1 MLKYLVLLC
10 VIFFSGC
17 SFNGIHNI
25 ELNSTH
31 YKGFDYTTV
40 VKRDTYIKTKLEF
53 QFLGDKDGE
62 DLIVLVKSKGKY
74 RLKDLES
81 IVFASKKL
89 IVKPNNCNFIDSN
102 NEAVAQCTYN
112 KNDFFKILN
121 GKSFYISFN
130 TKSGSAKYTTTVST
144 KYYLNKG
151 ILDYC
156 VIYTR
161 NMITYF
167 PNGDYNKIYYDC
179 LNSFSSKTESSEKT
193 GGGTGFQVS
202 YSTYGNK
209 LSKRLHSLY
218 NELN

>member
-1 MLKYLVLLC
+1 MLKYLVLLS

-17 SFNGIHNI
+17 SLNGINNI

-121 GKSFYISFN
+121 GKSFYITFN

-167 PNGDYNKIYYDC
+167 PNDDYNKIYYDC

-193 GGGTGFQVS
+193 GGGSGFQVS

>member
-1 MLKYLVLLC
+1 MLKYLVLLS

-25 ELNSTH
+25 ELNSIN

-53 QFLGDKDGE
+53 QFFGNKDRK

-89 IVKPNNCNFIDSN
+89 IVKPKNCYFIDSN

-112 KNDFFKILN
+112 KNEFFKILN
-121 GKSFYISFN
+121 GKSFYILFN

-144 KYYLNKG
+144 KYNLSKG
-151 ILDYC
+151 TLDYC
-156 VIYTR
+156 VTYTR
-161 NMITYF
+161 DMITYF
-167 PNGDYNKIYYDC
+167 PNDDYNKIYYDC
-179 LNSFSSKTESSEKT
+179 LNSFSSQTESSEKT
-193 GGGTGFQVS
+193 GGGSGFQVS

-209 LSKRLHSLY
+209 LSKRLHSLSL
-218 NELN
+218 ELE